1 MTWILLSKLDG
12 DLAKTKI
19 EQETCDTGFDE
30 KVPLGVAKG
39 YSVNLS
45 RTANVRTYSKEIVSK
60 ASFNA
65 LFIFLA

>member
-1 MTWILLSKLDG
+1 MQKPNY
-12 DLAKTKI
+12 
-19 EQETCDTGFDE
+19 ETCDTGFDE

-39 YSVNLS
+39 YSINLG

-65 LFIFLA
+65 LFVFSA